1 MTQTDRT
8 KVFLIGVNMGAV
20 PNYSYSM
27 QELELLAQ
35 ACGMEAVGQCVQNMP
50 AIHKA
55 LYIGTGKAAEI
66 RELAQEAG
74 AELLLLNDSLTP
86 SQLAN
91 LQDETGL
98 AVMDR
103 TTLILEIF
111 ASRAKTHEAMLQVE
125 VARLQYMMPRLIG
138 LHEALTRQGGASG
151 SMSSRGGGEKQLE
164 LDRRKIQHRLTQL
177 RRELEE
183 MENQRQVQQK
193 KREKSALPR
202 VALVGYTNA
211 GKSTL
216 MNALMEFGMP
226 KEEYG
231 EKKVFVRDM
240 LFATLDTMVRRVEVK
255 ENQAVL
261 LSDTVGFIDRLPH
274 GLVKAFRSTLSEAVS
289 ADLILHVVDFADAYY
304 KEHMEVTK
312 NTLREIGAGDVPVL
326 TVFNKVDLVQERAE
340 EDGLPCFYEKAP
352 KVTQQAVYLSA
363 QKQQGVKELAEE
375 IAKRVYAGRKK
386 CEMLLPYSR
395 GDIFSYLKENANV
408 ISAEYGQQGIQ
419 ALVECSEAD
428 CARLR
433 EYVTHICE

>member
-8 KVFLIGVNMGAV
+8 KVFLIGVNTGAV

-35 ACGMEAVGQCVQNMP
+35 ACGMEAAGQCVQNMP

-55 LYIGTGKAAEI
+55 LYIGTGKAAEV

-74 AELLLLNDSLTP
+74 AEMLLLNDSLTP

-164 LDRRKIQHRLTQL
+164 LDRRKIQHRLAQL

-216 MNALMEFGMP
+216 MNALMESGMP
-226 KEEYG
+226 QEEYG
-231 EKKVFVRDM
+231 EKKVFVKDM

-274 GLVKAFRSTLSEAVS
+274 GLVKAFRSTLSEAVN

-304 KEHMEVTK
+304 KEHMEVTR

-326 TVFNKVDLVQERAE
+326 TVFNKADLVQERAAQ
-340 EDGLPCFYEKAP
+340 DGLQTP
-352 KVTQQAVYLSA
+352 KVTQQAVYISA
-363 QKQQGVKELAEE
+363 QKGQGVKELAEE
-375 IAKRVYAGRKK
+375 IAKRVYAGQKK
-386 CEMLLPYSR
+386 CQMLLPYSR

-428 CARLR
+428 CARLQ
-433 EYVTHICE
+433 EYVTGMCE

>member
-8 KVFLIGVNMGAV
+8 KVFLIGVNTGAV
-20 PNYSYSM
+20 PNYNYSM

-35 ACGMEAVGQCVQNMP
+35 ACGMEAAGQCVQNMP

-111 ASRAKTHEAMLQVE
+111 VSRAKTHEAMLQVE

-226 KEEYG
+226 QEEYG
-231 EKKVFVRDM
+231 EKKVFVKDM

-304 KEHMEVTK
+304 KEHMEVTRK
-312 NTLREIGAGDVPVL
+312 TLREIGAGDVPVL

-352 KVTQQAVYLSA
+352 KVTQQAVYISA
-363 QKQQGVKELAEE
+363 QKRQGVKELAEE

-386 CEMLLPYSR
+386 CEMLLPYNR

-433 EYVTHICE
+433 QYVTHMCD